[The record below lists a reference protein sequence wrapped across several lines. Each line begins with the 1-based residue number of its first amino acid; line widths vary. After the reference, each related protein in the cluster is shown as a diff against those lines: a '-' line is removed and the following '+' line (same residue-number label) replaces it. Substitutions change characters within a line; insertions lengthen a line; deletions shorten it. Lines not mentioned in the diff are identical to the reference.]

1 MENNIKK
8 FAKDEV
14 IFLEGAMESFMY
26 DLKKGTVGIYVNYGK
41 PEEKL
46 LTKLNAGEGTVIFGE
61 MGMID
66 SMARSATAVAL
77 DEVEA
82 CVVTGKEF
90 GEYFQEK
97 PEAVLEIMQNMS
109 KRIRALSKDYLDACH
124 AVSEMVETE
133 KNGKEKSNW
142 FKKAVH
148 KFIEDYMT
156 MAEQV
161 EVQSGSYYYQCFMG
175 SENMW
180 FDLMKY

>member
-1 MENNIKK
+1 MGINIKT
-8 FAKDEV
+8 FAKGEV

-26 DLKKGTVGIYVNYGK
+26 DLKKGKVGIYTNYGK

-46 LTKLNAGEGTVIFGE
+46 LTELSADQGTVFFGE

-77 DEVEA
+77 EEAEA

-90 GEYFQEK
+90 GEYFKEK
-97 PEAVLEIMQNMS
+97 PEVVLEIMQNMS

-124 AVSEMVETE
+124 AVAEMVDTE
-133 KNGKEKSNW
+133 KTGKEKSNW
-142 FKKAVH
+142 FKKAVQ
-148 KFIEDYMT
+148 KFIADYMT

-161 EVQSGSYYYQCFMG
+161 DVQSTSYYYDCMMG
-175 SENMW
+175 TNMW
-180 FDLMKY
+180 MDLY

>member
-1 MENNIKK
+1 MEHNIKK

-14 IFLEGAMESFMY
+14 IFLEGAIESFMY

-46 LTKLNAGEGTVIFGE
+46 LTKLNADDGNVMFGE

-66 SMARSATAVAL
+66 TMARSATAVAL
-77 DEVEA
+77 EEVEA
-82 CVVTGKEF
+82 CVVTGNEL
-90 GEYFQEK
+90 GEYFKEN

-109 KRIRALSKDYLDACH
+109 KRIRALSKDYLDACR
-124 AVSEMVETE
+124 AVFEMVDTE

-148 KFIEDYMT
+148 KFIEDYM
-156 MAEQV
+156 MLAEQV
-161 EVQSGSYYYQCFMG
+161 EVQNCEEYYKRYLDSG
-175 SENMW
+175 NMW
-180 FDLMKY
+180 IDLMKY